1 VPLGLH
7 SVPVAVVTDSTAY
20 LPEGAAAEFGV
31 RVIPLHVNVGGTSY
45 LDGVD
50 LGPAEL
56 ASAMQANVPVSTSR
70 ATPAEIGAVYRQA
83 LEAGADGV
91 LGVHLSRQLS
101 ATWEAARLA
110 AEELG
115 GARVVRTVDSGSAAM
130 GLGFAVLAA
139 ARAAAAGEPL
149 GTVERVAVA
158 VAART
163 RTFFSVPTLE
173 YLRRGGR
180 IGAATALVGTALAI
194 KPVLHVADGRIV
206 PLEKLRTSS
215 RALARLVELAA
226 QAADDEPASVAVH
239 HLAVPERAAELAS
252 RLRQRLPQLNGCVM
266 CELGA
271 VLGAH
276 TGPGVLGV
284 VVSPEG

>member
-1 VPLGLH
+1 
-7 SVPVAVVTDSTAY
+7 
-20 LPEGAAAEFGV
+20 
-31 RVIPLHVNVGGTSY
+31 
-45 LDGVD
+45 
-50 LGPAEL
+50 
-56 ASAMQANVPVSTSR
+56 
-70 ATPAEIGAVYRQA
+70 
-83 LEAGADGV
+83 
-91 LGVHLSRQLS
+91 
-101 ATWEAARLA
+101 
-110 AEELG
+110 
-115 GARVVRTVDSGSAAM
+115 M

-149 GTVERVAVA
+149 GAVERIAVDI
-158 VAART
+158 AART

-180 IGAATALVGTALAI
+180 IGAAAALVGTALAI
-194 KPVLHVADGRIV
+194 KPVLHVAGGRIV

-215 RALARLVELAA
+215 RALARLVELAV
-226 QAADDEPASVAVH
+226 QAAGDEPVSVAVH
-239 HLAVPERAAELAS
+239 HLAAPQRAAELAD
-252 RLRQRLPQLNGCVM
+252 RLRQRLPRLNGPVT

>member
-1 VPLGLH
+1 M
-7 SVPVAVVTDSTAY
+7 PVAVVTDSTAY
-20 LPEGAAAEFGV
+20 LPEGAAAALGV
-31 RVIPLHVNVGGTSY
+31 RVIPLHVNLGGASY

-56 ASAMQANVPVSTSR
+56 ASAMAAHVPVSTSR
-70 ATPAEIGAVYRQA
+70 ASPAEIVAVYRQA
-83 LEAGADGV
+83 LDDGADSV

-115 GARVVRTVDSGSAAM
+115 GPRVVRIVDSRSAAM

-139 ARAAAAGEPL
+139 ARAARAGEPL
-149 GTVERVAVA
+149 AAVSECA
-158 VAART
+158 VTTADRT

-180 IGAATALVGTALAI
+180 IGMAAALLGTALAV
-194 KPVLHVADGRIV
+194 KPVLHVADGQIV
-206 PLEKLRTSS
+206 PLEKVRTSS

-226 QAADDEPASVAVH
+226 QTAGDAPTSVAVH
-239 HLAVPERAAELAS
+239 HLAAPERAAELAD
-252 RLRQRLPQLNGCVM
+252 RLRQRLPGLVDCVT

-276 TGPGVLGV
+276 TGPGVFGV
-284 VVSPEG
+284 VVSPSQ

>member
-1 VPLGLH
+1 M
-7 SVPVAVVTDSTAY
+7 SVAVVTDSTAY
-20 LPEGAAAEFGV
+20 LPEGAAAELGV
-31 RVIPLHVNVGGTSY
+31 RVIPLHVNMGGTSY

-56 ASAMQANVPVSTSR
+56 ASAMQAHVAVRTSR

-91 LGVHLSRQLS
+91 VGVHLSRQLS

-115 GARVVRTVDSGSAAM
+115 GARVVRIVDSGSAAM

-149 GTVERVAVA
+149 GAVERVAAA

-180 IGAATALVGTALAI
+180 IGAAAAMVGTALAI

-206 PLEKLRTSS
+206 PLEKQRTSS

-226 QAADDEPASVAVH
+226 AAAGDEPASVAVH
-239 HLAVPERAAELAS
+239 HLAAPERAAELAN
-252 RLRQRLPQLNGCVM
+252 RLRQRLPRLNCCVT

-276 TGPGVLGV
+276 TGPGVFGV
-284 VVSPEG
+284 VVSPES